1 MSKKYKNTS
10 KILNNIRPGTM
21 LSKLVSGELECCPK
35 TREETVK
42 EIKKDIQNISQSCSL
57 ELEKSFILNDL
68 SKLLEKIKFELDKI
82 DELSSNGKEDI
93 LKEIQVIEEKLNI
106 NNKKDK
112 EKKIKSEE
120 KKVKKAEDLH
130 FEQLVK
136 MTINNKSLNF
146 EEAVERSRDKF
157 KNAKVVFDKYNIKDQ
172 KEAKNML
179 NTLNDEIIKL
189 KSQFSI
195 ITTETGQLD
204 IEEKM
209 KNLKKIQNE
218 IEQALRDIQIKNL
231 K

>member
-10 KILNNIRPGTM
+10 KILNTIRPGTM
-21 LSKLVSGELECCPK
+21 LSKLVSGKLECCPEK
-35 TREETVK
+35 REETAE
-42 EIKKDIQNISQSCSL
+42 EIKKDIQNISQSCSI

-112 EKKIKSEE
+112 EKKIKYEE
-120 KKVKKAEDLH
+120 KKTKKSEDSH
-130 FEQLVK
+130 FEQLLK
-136 MTINNKSLNF
+136 MIINNKSLNF
-146 EEAVERSRDKF
+146 EEEVVKSRDKL
-157 KNAKVVFDKYNIKDQ
+157 KNVKIVFDKYSIKDQ
-172 KEAKNML
+172 KEAENML
-179 NTLNDEIIKL
+179 NKLNDEIVKL
-189 KSQFSI
+189 KSQFNI
-195 ITTETGQLD
+195 KTNKTGQLD

-209 KNLKKIQNE
+209 GNLKKIQNE
-218 IEQALRDIQIKNL
+218 IEQALQDIQIENL